1 MVRRGPGDPL
11 MCGRVVAASPREV
24 LAARLGADD
33 VVGEELPPRW
43 NVAPGSQV
51 YAVAGTRS
59 GRRMGPIWW
68 GLVPSWASDPSSGPR
83 PANARVESLLEKP
96 TFEGAL
102 AGRRCLVPVDGF
114 YEWQSAPAPTG
125 GVPERSGG
133 RQPWFLAPVAGGPMA
148 IAAVWDRWTGEG
160 SEPHVSCALVTTPAN
175 DEVGALH
182 DRMPAILAP
191 SDWDEWLDPANHD
204 VERLHD
210 LLRPAPSGRLASR
223 PVSRL
228 VNRVANDGPELLSD
242 PEPPAALSLF
252 SNDSS

>member
-1 MVRRGPGDPL
+1 

-24 LAARLGADD
+24 LAARLGTEE
-33 VVGEELPPRW
+33 VVGDELPPRW

-51 YAVAGTRS
+51 YAVAGTR
-59 GRRMGPIWW
+59 GGHRRLGPLWW
-68 GLVPSWASDPSSGPR
+68 GLVPSWAAEPR
-83 PANARVESLLEKP
+83 GVANARMESLLGKP

-114 YEWQSAPAPTG
+114 YEWEAGPDG
-125 GVPERSGG
+125 K
-133 RQPWFLAPVAGGPMA
+133 QPWFLAPVDGGPMA
-148 IAAVWDRWTGEG
+148 IAAVWDRWRGEG
-160 SEPHVSCALVTTPAN
+160 SEAHVSCALVTTPAN

-204 VERLHD
+204 VGRLHG
-210 LLRPAPSGRLASR
+210 LLRPAPPGRLSSR

-228 VNRVANDGPELLSD
+228 VNRVANEGPELLSD
-242 PEPPAALSLF
+242 PEPPAALSLC
-252 SNDSS
+252 SNDSP